1 MAFSQ
6 LNGTAVYSLL
16 QSFYSRIIIL
26 AVQYWSGMEK
36 TSDDD
41 ASCSRLHGNSS
52 PAFLL
57 AQVGAHA
64 ASRFAERLAQLK
76 LTPPHAGILRILS
89 STPAIPQQMLAAT
102 LGVIPSRLVAL
113 IDDMEAR
120 QLVERREDPDDRRRY
135 ALHLTEEGRS
145 MLARIGRASGEHSQ
159 ALFAALSRNEQ
170 RQLAV
175 LLQRI
180 ADQQKLTRGVH
191 PGYRQ
196 IGRDAPVQVVR
207 RAFEHR

>member
-1 MAFSQ
+1 
-6 LNGTAVYSLL
+6 
-16 QSFYSRIIIL
+16 
-26 AVQYWSGMEK
+26 MEK
-36 TSDDD
+36 TSDGD
-41 ASCSRLHGNSS
+41 ASCSRLGGSSS

-64 ASRFAERLAQLK
+64 ASKFAERLAELN
-76 LTPPHAGILRILS
+76 LSPPHAGILRILS
-89 STPAIPQQMLAAT
+89 SMPAITQQTLAAT
-102 LGVIPSRLVAL
+102 LGMVPSRLVAL

-135 ALHLTEEGRS
+135 ALQLTEEGRS
-145 MLARIGRASGEHSQ
+145 MLAKIGRASREHSE
-159 ALFAALSRNEQ
+159 ALLAALSRNEQ
-170 RQLAV
+170 RQLAL

-196 IGRDAPVQVVR
+196 IGRDER
-207 RAFEHR
+207 SSK